1 MDSFK
6 IFIVEDDPWYS
17 EMLKYHLSLNEDYEV
32 HIFDNAKACIDNLHL
47 KPNVISVDYNLP
59 DANGDELFK
68 KIKSYDSSITVLVIS
83 GQEEINVALNLLKSG
98 VYDYILK
105 DDNTKEI
112 LWNSILRIKENT
124 SLKQKVEDLKEQLVT
139 KFDYDK
145 TIIGQSSAIK
155 KSFSLI
161 ENAVK
166 TNINVSITG
175 ETGTGKELV
184 ARAIHFNSDRRKK
197 PFVAIN
203 MAAIPRELIE
213 SELFGHEKGSFTGAH
228 TRKIGKFEEADGGS
242 IFLDEIAE
250 LDINMQ
256 VKLLRVLQ
264 EREVIRVGSNQSI
277 KFNAR
282 LITATNKDLAKEVKN
297 ENFRKDLFYRII
309 GLPIEL
315 PPLRERGNDILILSK
330 YFIDAFSNDNKMEI
344 PILSPDAKE
353 KLMKYSYPG
362 NVRELK
368 SFIDLACVM
377 CDGKEITANDITFN
391 TLTQDEPYTAME
403 KTLKEYNAEIINYFL
418 KKYNNNVMEVAD
430 KLDIG
435 KSSIYNMMKSS
446 KVVQE

>member
-32 HIFDNAKACIDNLHL
+32 HIFDTAKACLNNLHL
-47 KPNVISVDYNLP
+47 KPNVISIDYNLP
-59 DANGDELFK
+59 DLNGDELFK
-68 KIKSYDSSITVLVIS
+68 KIKAHDSTIAVLVIS
-83 GQEEINVALNLLKSG
+83 GQEEINVAVNLLKNG

-112 LWNSILRIKENT
+112 LWNSILRIRENT
-124 SLKQKVEDLKEQLVT
+124 NLKQEVEDLKEQLVT
-139 KFDYDK
+139 KFDYEK
-145 TIIGQSSAIK
+145 TIIGQSEAIK
-155 KSFSLI
+155 KSFALI

-175 ETGTGKELV
+175 ETGTGKELA

-203 MAAIPRELIE
+203 MAAIPKELIE

-228 TRKIGKFEEADGGS
+228 VRKIGKFEEADGGS

-250 LDINMQ
+250 LDLTMQ

-264 EREVIRVGSNQSI
+264 EREVIRVGGNQSI

-315 PPLRERGNDILILSK
+315 PPLRERDNDILILSK
-330 YFIDAFSNDNKMEI
+330 YFIVAFSDDNKMEA
-344 PILSPDAKE
+344 PILSSEAKE

-377 CDGKEITANDITFN
+377 CDGKEIMADDITFN
-391 TLTQDEPYTAME
+391 TLGQDEPFTAME
-403 KTLKEYNAEIINYFL
+403 KT
-418 KKYNNNVMEVAD
+418 
-430 KLDIG
+430 
-435 KSSIYNMMKSS
+435 
-446 KVVQE
+446 

>member
-32 HIFDNAKACIDNLHL
+32 HIFDTAKACLNNLHL
-47 KPNVISVDYNLP
+47 KPNVISIDYNLP
-59 DANGDELFK
+59 DLNGDELFK
-68 KIKSYDSSITVLVIS
+68 KIKAHDSTIAVLVIS
-83 GQEEINVALNLLKSG
+83 GQEEINVAVNLLKNG

-112 LWNSILRIKENT
+112 LWNSILRIRENT
-124 SLKQKVEDLKEQLVT
+124 NLKQEVEDLKEQLVT
-139 KFDYDK
+139 KFDYEK
-145 TIIGQSSAIK
+145 TIIGQSEAIK
-155 KSFSLI
+155 KSFALI

-175 ETGTGKELV
+175 ETGTGKELA

-203 MAAIPRELIE
+203 MAAIPKELIE

-228 TRKIGKFEEADGGS
+228 VRKIGKFEEADGGS

-250 LDINMQ
+250 LDLTMQ

-264 EREVIRVGSNQSI
+264 EREVIRVGGNQSI

-315 PPLRERGNDILILSK
+315 PPLRERDNDILILSK
-330 YFIDAFSNDNKMEI
+330 YFIVAFSDDNKMEA
-344 PILSPDAKE
+344 PILSSEAKE

-377 CDGKEITANDITFN
+377 CDGKEIMADDITFN
-391 TLTQDEPYTAME
+391 TLGQDEPFTAME
-403 KTLKEYNAEIINYFL
+403 KTLKEYNTEIITYFL

-435 KSSIYNMMKSS
+435 KSTIYNMMNSN